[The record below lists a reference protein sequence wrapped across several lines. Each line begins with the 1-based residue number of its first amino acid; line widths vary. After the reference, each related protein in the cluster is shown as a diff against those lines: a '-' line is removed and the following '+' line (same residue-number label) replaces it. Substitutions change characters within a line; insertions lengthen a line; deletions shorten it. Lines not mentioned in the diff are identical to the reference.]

1 MTLTNAMVDSGFTY
15 NGHKLFKTS
24 VPGLYYTLSIFNVW
38 SAWVKSNISANG
50 LYIGDAAKQYFS
62 FYVADPD
69 LQRNGCNKANSTSK
83 YWAIGGVMQSLTV
96 EFYTDSSFDP
106 VQTKRFNCYVLATI
120 FMLFMLKALALALM
134 NIVIFFL

>member
-1 MTLTNAMVDSGFTY
+1 MPWCIQV
-15 NGHKLFKTS
+15 KTITGIS
-24 VPGLYYTLSIFNVW
+24 YLAHQCQSLLHTVNFNVW
-38 SAWVKSNISANG
+38 SAYSTLTNIGSG
-50 LYIGDAAKQYFS
+50 LYIGDSNNPKQYFAFRITDS
-62 FYVADPD
+62 D
-69 LQRNGCNKANSTSK
+69 LQRNGCNKANSTSR

-106 VQTKRFNCYVLATI
+106 YKTRRFNCYVLATI